1 MSPSSMSRSDRL
13 RGLNLERV
21 AEHFGYQRDPSDRS
35 RWRGQGSVI
44 SLTGTKFYDHLQGR
58 GGGGAIDL
66 AMHVAGCP
74 FLVALDLL
82 EQIAP
87 EPAERLAPG
96 EPSSWQQV
104 YRYLTEQRGLAPR
117 LVDHCHRNRLIESD
131 QRANA
136 VFVTRDADGTPL
148 GAELCGT
155 QPGRPFK
162 GMARGSRKAQG
173 GFWIARQKPGP
184 TLLTESAI
192 DALSAF
198 SIAKLRHIAV
208 IISTAGVAVRL
219 PPWITHRNPE
229 TILCGYDTD
238 SIGEA
243 AAQHL
248 MEQHPGIRRLC
259 PAEGHKDWNEQLLAT
274 RNRPKGQQPSE

>member
-1 MSPSSMSRSDRL
+1 MSPSSMTRSDRL
-13 RGLNLERV
+13 RGLALERV
-21 AEHFGYQRDPSDRS
+21 AEHFGYERDPKDRS
-35 RWRGQGSVI
+35 RWRGQGSII

-66 AMHVAGCP
+66 AMHAAGCP
-74 FLVALDLL
+74 FLIALDLL
-82 EQIAP
+82 EDIAP
-87 EPAERLAPG
+87 EPADHLVPG
-96 EPSSWQQV
+96 KPSPWQQV
-104 YRYLTEQRGLAPR
+104 SQYLTEQRGLAPR
-117 LVDHCHRNRLIESD
+117 LIDDCHQKHLIESD

-136 VFVTRDADGTPL
+136 VFLTRGADGTPQ

-173 GFWIARQKPGP
+173 GFWIARRKPGP

-208 IISTAGVAVRL
+208 MISDGRCGGAASAMD
-219 PPWITHRNPE
+219 HRSQSRN
-229 TILCGYDTD
+229 
-238 SIGEA
+238 
-243 AAQHL
+243 HL
-248 MEQHPGIRRLC
+248 VWIRR
-259 PAEGHKDWNEQLLAT
+259 
-274 RNRPKGQQPSE
+274 